1 MKKKQIFM
9 SVRCLNEKGTVVF
22 IPEKLAAMP
31 DYLRRNKLVV
41 DEIKPQEELKPLTE
55 VNLKVEKPQEVV
67 DDSPIVEI
75 LAEEVE
81 LTKEEY
87 WAILDEKGIEYKKTY
102 GINKLKELTNANYR
116 RRIKSICI

>member
-1 MKKKQIFM
+1 M
-9 SVRCLNEKGTVVF
+9 SVRCLNDKGTVVF

-31 DYLRRNKLVV
+31 DYMRRNKLVI

-75 LAEEVE
+75 EAE

-102 GINKLKELTNANYR
+102 GINKLKELTNAN
-116 RRIKSICI
+116 

>member
-1 MKKKQIFM
+1 M

-31 DYLRRNKLVV
+31 DYMRRNKLVV
-41 DEIKPQEELKPLTE
+41 DEIKPQEPLKPLSQ
-55 VNLKVEKPQEVV
+55 VNLEVEKPQEVV

-75 LAEEVE
+75 EEE

-87 WAILDEKGIEYKKTY
+87 WAILDAKGIEYKKTY
-102 GINKLKELTNANYR
+102 GINKLKELTNAN
-116 RRIKSICI
+116 

>member
-1 MKKKQIFM
+1 M

-31 DYLRRNKLVV
+31 DYMRRNKLVV
-41 DEIKPQEELKPLTE
+41 DEIKPQEPLKPLAQ
-55 VNLKVEKPQEVV
+55 VNLEVEKPQEVV

-75 LAEEVE
+75 EEE

-87 WAILDEKGIEYKKTY
+87 WAILDAKGIEYKKTY
-102 GINKLKELTNANYR
+102 GINKLKELTNAN
-116 RRIKSICI
+116 

>member
-1 MKKKQIFM
+1 M

-31 DYLRRNKLVV
+31 DYMRRNKLVI

-75 LAEEVE
+75 TEE

-102 GINKLKELTNANYR
+102 GINKLKELTNAN
-116 RRIKSICI
+116 

>member
-1 MKKKQIFM
+1 M

-31 DYLRRNKLVV
+31 DYMRRNKLVI
-41 DEIKPQEELKPLTE
+41 DEIKPQETLKPLSQ
-55 VNLKVEKPQEVV
+55 VNLEVEKPQEVV

-75 LAEEVE
+75 EAE

-102 GINKLKELTNANYR
+102 GINKLKELTNAN
-116 RRIKSICI
+116 

>member
-1 MKKKQIFM
+1 M

-31 DYLRRNKLVV
+31 DYMRRNKLVI
-41 DEIKPQEELKPLTE
+41 DEIKPQEELKPLIE

-102 GINKLKELTNANYR
+102 GINKLKELTNAN
-116 RRIKSICI
+116 

>member
-1 MKKKQIFM
+1 M
-9 SVRCLNEKGTVVF
+9 SVRCLNDKGTVVF
-22 IPEKLAAMP
+22 IPAKLAAMP
-31 DYLRRNKLVV
+31 DYMRRNKLVV
-41 DEIKPQEELKPLTE
+41 DEIKPQEPLKPLTE

-75 LAEEVE
+75 EEE

-102 GINKLKELTNANYR
+102 GINKLKELTNAN
-116 RRIKSICI
+116 

>member
-1 MKKKQIFM
+1 M
-9 SVRCLNEKGTVVF
+9 SVRCLNDKGTVVF

-31 DYLRRNKLVV
+31 DYMRRNKLVI

-75 LAEEVE
+75 TEE

-102 GINKLKELTNANYR
+102 GINKLKELTNVN
-116 RRIKSICI
+116 

>member
-1 MKKKQIFM
+1 M

-22 IPEKLAAMP
+22 IPEKLVAMP
-31 DYLRRNKLVV
+31 DYMRRNKLVV
-41 DEIKPQEELKPLTE
+41 DEIKPQEPLKPLSQ
-55 VNLKVEKPQEVV
+55 VNLEVEKPQEVV

-75 LAEEVE
+75 EEE

-102 GINKLKELTNANYR
+102 GINKLKELANAN
-116 RRIKSICI
+116 